1 MNVGFLCVP
10 PRLGCCVAFE
20 AVVTGA
26 LEGSCYLCLGVLS
39 VSREFRCYMDFVIL
53 GVPASKKVDF
63 QCFEQRVLHEC

>member
-26 LEGSCYLCLGVLS
+26 LEGGVKGLCLW
-39 VSREFRCYMDFVIL
+39 F
-53 GVPASKKVDF
+53 
-63 QCFEQRVLHEC
+63 